1 MTRTSVRSSSQREI
15 GSFFFAT
22 AKTLP
27 AYAVSAKHFPIG
39 GLICGMS
46 EPTRGIGGAADLL
59 VFVAALAILAEG
71 VVDEMRGYH

>member
-1 MTRTSVRSSSQREI
+1 
-15 GSFFFAT
+15 
-22 AKTLP
+22 
-27 AYAVSAKHFPIG
+27 
-39 GLICGMS
+39 MS